1 MLQDIK
7 RAAAGSVLETHP
19 AYRTAIGILGVLL
32 PPIVVGVGGLRSVE
46 VQGSISAYYHF
57 HPVRDWFVGILWV
70 IGVFLFFY
78 QYHPRETDS
87 ARSNIKAV
95 SLGTADAWL
104 GKAAGISAVIVAMLP
119 TTPPPDSPAQPPTI
133 GMIHGAAAALLFLC
147 LALFPLLLFSQSR
160 DNARIYRLYGWS
172 MLGVLLA
179 IVAYQ
184 FAPEGARLAIASLR
198 PVLVLEWALIWL
210 FGASWFHKGR
220 ELASKPVAIDEL
232 KRAS

>member
-1 MLQDIK
+1 
-7 RAAAGSVLETHP
+7 
-19 AYRTAIGILGVLL
+19 
-32 PPIVVGVGGLRSVE
+32 
-46 VQGSISAYYHF
+46 
-57 HPVRDWFVGILWV
+57 V

-78 QYHPRETDS
+78 QYHPRDTDR
-87 ARSNIKAV
+87 ARSTIRAV
-95 SLGTADAWL
+95 RLGTADAWL
-104 GKAAGISAVIVAMLP
+104 GKLAGVSAVIVAMLP

-160 DNARIYRLYGWS
+160 AHARTYRIYGWS
-172 MLGVLLA
+172 MLGVLLL

-184 FAPEGARLAIASLR
+184 FAPESARLVIASLR

-220 ELASKPVAIDEL
+220 ELAGKPATVHEIDADPGSD
-232 KRAS
+232 RRVVP

>member
-1 MLQDIK
+1 MLQDLE

-32 PPIVVGVGGLRSVE
+32 PPILVGVGYARGVE
-46 VQGSISAYYHF
+46 VQGSISAYYHY
-57 HPVRDWFVGILWV
+57 HAVRDWFVGILWV

-78 QYHPRETDS
+78 QYHPREIDS
-87 ARSNIKAV
+87 ARSTIKAV
-95 SLGTADAWL
+95 RIGTADAWL
-104 GKAAGISAVIVAMLP
+104 GKLAGVSAVIVAMLP
-119 TTPPPDSPAQPPTI
+119 STPPPDSPAQPPTI
-133 GMIHGAAAALLFLC
+133 GLIHGGAAALLFLC

-160 DNARIYRLYGWS
+160 DRARTYQIYGWS

-184 FAPEGARLAIASLR
+184 FAPESARAAISGAR
-198 PVLVLEWALIWL
+198 PVLVLEWALISL

-220 ELASKPVAIDEL
+220 ELAGKPAAAATIA
-232 KRAS
+232 RAS